1 MSQAKLQ
8 TIFDV
13 NTLKLFER
21 ERYITYIEDIY
32 IYIYIYIYKI
42 SAKENQIVDR

>member
-32 IYIYIYIYKI
+32 IYIYIYKI